1 MSALWNWQTCL
12 PVGKWRLVAALH
24 KLQLSL
30 FEQSAWLAGEK
41 RRFLPGL
48 ACFWRKT
55 VRLGDLPVRL
65 EDLLVWLDGS
75 AVWINDLLVWLERPA
90 VWLEAPAIRI
100 IQPAV
105 WSKETAIRLEASARP
120 VKASAAWRGDPAR
133 RSERSAGRDKLA
145 TVRLAKTGVRWETLT
160 GWKMAAV
167 VKIIRPPCP
176 AIAPVNHCENFP
188 EFSY

>member
-1 MSALWNWQTCL
+1 
-12 PVGKWRLVAALH
+12 VGKWRLVAALH

-90 VWLEAPAIRI
+90 
-100 IQPAV
+100 
-105 WSKETAIRLEASARP
+105 
-120 VKASAAWRGDPAR
+120 AWRGDPAR

-167 VKIIRPPCP
+167 VKIIRPAVPRDRAGEP
-176 AIAPVNHCENFP
+176 LRKFSRIFILNPMTIFLGQARKHQPKTVIFFP
-188 EFSY
+188 YFVRASAAAE